1 MERFKWWVADRR
13 DAIKGSSDAKL
24 VLALGLLA
32 VLAAGGYIAAGKIS
46 QAGAGTTGSSD
57 LVRLVRTVRQPVTVR
72 IHGRKVVRWR
82 VRREVVQA
90 RAQTVLQTQTVR
102 TPGGTKVIT
111 RPVVIYRKQVV
122 TRRGK
127 PHTVVVAKTVT
138 DSQTSTVSK
147 TSTVSQISTVS
158 RTQTNVQTVTQP
170 VTVVQTQTVTS
181 TVTEPAVTVTVTL
194 PLP

>member
-1 MERFKWWVADRR
+1 MARFKWWVADRR
-13 DAIKGSSDAKL
+13 DAIRGSSDAKL
-24 VLALGLLA
+24 VLALGLVA
-32 VLAAGGYIAAGKIS
+32 VLGAGGYIAAGKIS

-72 IHGRKVVRWR
+72 IHGRQVVRWR

-90 RAQTVLQTQTVR
+90 RAQTVLQTRTVQ

-111 RPVVIYRKQVV
+111 RPVVTYRKQVV
-122 TRRGK
+122 RVRGK
-127 PHTVVVAKTVT
+127 TRTVLVARTVT
-138 DSQTSTVSK
+138 DSR
-147 TSTVSQISTVS
+147 TSTVSQTSTVS
-158 RTQTNVQTVTQP
+158 RTQTDVRTVTQP

-181 TVTEPAVTVTVTL
+181 TVTEPAVTVTVTV